1 VNAVVLDHT
10 AVIAF
15 ASGNRRISRM
25 ITQAHSNVNRLVYVP
40 TLCLIA
46 AEVEAAGITD
56 HLGALPAVHVIDLGF
71 AEAEGVATVIADGHP
86 WQCAHAVASAR
97 PTLEWPTG
105 RPLVTRKPK
114 QYVGM
119 KLHVIAVR

>member
-1 VNAVVLDHT
+1 VSAVVLDHT

-15 ASGNRRISRM
+15 AVGNRRISRM
-25 ITQAHSNVNRLVYVP
+25 ITQAHNNANRLVYVP

-46 AEVEAAGITD
+46 AEVEASGIAD

-71 AEAEGVATVIADGHP
+71 ADAEGVATVISDGLP
-86 WQCAHAVASAR
+86 WECAHAVASAR

-105 RPLVTRKPK
+105 RPLVTRTPR
-114 QYVGM
+114 QYTGM
-119 KLHVIAVR
+119 KLHVIGVR